1 MKAVT
6 KIAVATGVLALGLST
21 GAATYSLWSD
31 PATTP
36 GGTITAGNLQLV
48 PNGKTIWT
56 ETSPD
61 VPKTTNAG
69 KTIDPA
75 VFLATPGDTFNIKQ
89 SFTSTLEGENMLG
102 KVAVRW
108 DNDAGAELPAGVS
121 ATYILKTAGASTS
134 EAPLGTAVSI
144 PDHPVGTDTVSVEV
158 NLVFDGTKADRFN
171 DPAELAKLGN
181 IVVDLDQA
189 RTGKGFNS

>member
-36 GGTITAGNLQLV
+36 GGTITAGNLQLA

-69 KTIDPA
+69 KTIEPA
-75 VFLATPGDTFNIKQ
+75 DFLATPGDTFNIKQ
-89 SFTSTLEGENMLG
+89 SFTSTLAGENMLG
-102 KVAVRW
+102 KIAVRW
-108 DNDAGAELPAGVS
+108 DQAAALPPGVS
-121 ATYILKTAGASTS
+121 ATYILKTADASTT
-134 EAPLGTAVSI
+134 AVPLGTAVSI
-144 PDHPVGTDTVSVEV
+144 PDRPVGTDTVSVEV
-158 NLVFDGTKADRFN
+158 NLVFDGKKADRFTN
-171 DPAELAKLGN
+171 PTELATLGT
-181 IVVDLDQA
+181 IVVDLDQV
-189 RTGKGFNS
+189 RTGKGFN

>member
-6 KIAVATGVLALGLST
+6 KIAVAAGVLALGLST

-48 PNGKTIWT
+48 PDGETIWT

-61 VPKTTNAG
+61 VPKTTHAG

-89 SFTSTLEGENMLG
+89 SFTATLEGENMLG

-108 DNDAGAELPAGVS
+108 DNAAGAELPAGVS
-121 ATYILKTAGASTS
+121 ATYIAENRRRLDLRGSPGHRRIDPRSSGRHRHRERGS
-134 EAPLGTAVSI
+134 ESGV
-144 PDHPVGTDTVSVEV
+144 
-158 NLVFDGTKADRFN
+158 
-171 DPAELAKLGN
+171 
-181 IVVDLDQA
+181 
-189 RTGKGFNS
+189 